1 MAGSPMTAGR
11 INVAQINSQHCKA
24 ASAVHSRDLAV
35 EHTDISLIQ
44 EPWVFKGLVTGLES
58 RNGAILCR
66 IGGPDDP
73 GPRAAIYINSRH
85 QALKLNQFCNRDL
98 VAALVRLKLARGGTT
113 DMVVA
118 SAYLPYDSKDPPPTE
133 ELKALVRYC
142 TSEGLELLVGCDA
155 NSHHTVWGSSNTN
168 RRGVVLLE
176 YLSLERLEILNRG
189 SKPTFI
195 NSLRREVIDL
205 TLCTS
210 KVVHMTKNWRVR
222 EEDTFFD
229 HRRISFYIDGDAAW
243 EPTVMYRN
251 PRATDWTSYR
261 EELAKGLRGPCC
273 KIRTIGMVEGAV
285 GTLQTAIIDI
295 LN

>member
-1 MAGSPMTAGR
+1 MAGSPMTAVR
-11 INVAQINSQHCKA
+11 INFAQINLQHCKA
-24 ASAVHSRDLAV
+24 ASAIHSRDLAV

-44 EPWVFKGLVTGLES
+44 EPWVYKGLVRGLES
-58 RNGAILCR
+58 RNGAILCK

-85 QALKLNQFCNRDL
+85 QALKLNQFCYRDL
-98 VAALVRLKLARGGTT
+98 VAAL
-113 DMVVA
+113 
-118 SAYLPYDSKDPPPTE
+118 DSKDPPPTE

-142 TSEGLELLVGCDA
+142 TSKGLELLVGCDA
-155 NSHHTVWGSSNTN
+155 NSHHTVWGSFNTN
-168 RRGVVLLE
+168 RRGVALLE
-176 YLSLERLEILNRG
+176 YLTLERLEILNRG

-222 EEDTFFD
+222 EEDTLSD

-261 EELAKGLRGPCC
+261 EELAKGLRGPSC
-273 KIRTIGMVEGAV
+273 KPRTIGMAEGAV
-285 GTLQTAIIDI
+285 GTLQTAINQAHKAAALKTGTDSDWEAYKAP
-295 LN
+295 